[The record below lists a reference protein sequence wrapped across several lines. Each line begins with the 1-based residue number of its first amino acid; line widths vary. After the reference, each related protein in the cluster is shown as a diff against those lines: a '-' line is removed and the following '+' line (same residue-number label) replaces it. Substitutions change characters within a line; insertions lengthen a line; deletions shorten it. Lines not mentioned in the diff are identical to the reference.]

1 MISLRCLICCFLSE
15 VVVLRKGFTFAFF
28 VVKTSW
34 VEISKGSMIQTERHR
49 IEWNSN
55 STVFVFF
62 DAYLNYLGA
71 FKGALKKER
80 HLSQIFGATQKNL
93 TLYIITLNH
102 PPTSAEFQGHLQSP
116 WVVAA
121 APNVANG
128 RRRRKNAR

>member
-15 VVVLRKGFTFAFF
+15 VVVLRKGFTFCVF

-49 IEWNSN
+49 IELNSN

-62 DAYLNYLGA
+62 DSYLNYLGA
-71 FKGALKKER
+71 FKNK
-80 HLSQIFGATQKNL
+80 HLFQIFGAKKNL